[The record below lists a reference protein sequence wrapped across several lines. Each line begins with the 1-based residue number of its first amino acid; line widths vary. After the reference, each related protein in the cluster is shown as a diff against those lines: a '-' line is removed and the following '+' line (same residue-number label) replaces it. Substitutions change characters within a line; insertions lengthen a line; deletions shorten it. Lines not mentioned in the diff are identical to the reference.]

1 MNNNT
6 TMLKEIHETLERLP
20 ECSKYNEQNLQDIVT
35 AIKEFKP
42 NNIVIVARG
51 TSLHSAMYAKYL
63 LEIYYKIPVS
73 LAAKSV
79 FTVYDTDMDL
89 SKSLVIA
96 ISQSGKAKDIT
107 KAIDKANA
115 SGALTVGITNEL
127 DSITHKAC
135 KYNLYCNV
143 NKAVAYAA
151 TKTYTST
158 MYLIT
163 KLTYLLTN
171 NEKLNLDDAF
181 LVENLKTALNHY
193 DEIRE
198 LVKLYK
204 DTNDLFTLGR
214 GIPYSLAM
222 ECGLKIKETS
232 HFHVSTYPA
241 SEFYHGPI
249 VMANKNI
256 QAICFA
262 LDKITNPDIKT
273 VLNSLKKLDV
283 NTLVITNDKN
293 LLDLANNHI
302 YINQDNDLYALF
314 QAIIILQLFACEL
327 SVLRGNNP
335 DFVDVLEHIDT
346 Y

>member
-1 MNNNT
+1 MNNT
-6 TMLKEIHETLERLP
+6 KMYKEIVETIERIP
-20 ECSKYNEQNLQDIVT
+20 ECSKYNQQPLEEIVK
-35 AIKEFKP
+35 AIKEFNP
-42 NNIVIVARG
+42 QNIVIVARG
-51 TSLHSAMYAKYL
+51 TSLHSAMFAKYL
-63 LEIYYKIPVS
+63 LEIYYKKPVS

-107 KAIDKANA
+107 KAVEKANQ
-115 SGALTVGITNEL
+115 SGALTIGITNEL
-127 DSITHKAC
+127 ESITHKAC

-151 TKTYTST
+151 SKTFTST

-163 KLTYLLTN
+163 KLVYLLTKNPKLELNDDKLIN
-171 NEKLNLDDAF
+171 NLEIAMK
-181 LVENLKTALNHY
+181 HH
-193 DEIRE
+193 DEIKN
-198 LVKLYK
+198 LVQSYK
-204 DTNDLFTLGR
+204 DIEDLFVLGR
-214 GIPYSLAM
+214 GIPYALAM

-249 VMANKNI
+249 VMINEKTPV
-256 QAICFA
+256 ICFA
-262 LDKITNPDIKT
+262 LDKITNPDIK
-273 VLNSLKKLDV
+273 LMIENLKKLNSDV
-283 NTLVITNDKN
+283 LVITNDK
-293 LLDLANNHI
+293 DLTEIANKNI
-302 YINQDNDLYALF
+302 YIDESNDMYALF

-327 SVLRGNNP
+327 SVLRGEDP
-335 DFVDVLEHIDT
+335 DFVKVLEHIDT